1 MPDNTG
7 ALSLTQAQ
15 LDDFKKLFPPS
26 SVVHTVGLAQ
36 INAHARKRS
45 LRGDTADVDPGSA
58 SAPID
63 RTGDCEIAVALWF
76 WNTAFFALGMYG
88 LGNRVILERNGA
100 LALELAAILA
110 PQERKIVELS
120 KKIIEPNISL
130 YQKKDAIFA
139 LFQILKDVGL
149 QAAIVSIFSHLTV
162 LDFILY
168 GATALAT
175 VTAAVATD
183 GISEAVALGIG
194 WVGLVADTKTV
205 FDQCYSQGTP
215 ITQPPA
221 INKPPAQLFNGRPG
235 GALPDH
241 FTGPQSIALAE
252 NGDLYVSDPL
262 NNAVLKFAKGST
274 TGVIVAGGSQ
284 GNGPGQLNSPRGI
297 CVDDNGNL
305 WIADTQNNRIQ
316 YWQAGATGGQTLAG
330 ANAGWPLDSPVSVA
344 QYFGNVYFTENPGLL
359 KADAKGNLVPFAR
372 NPRLCRI
379 LPNGALDVIAGN
391 GTQTPLRSPAGLT
404 IGAHGVIHVTD
415 GMLIAANDATD
426 ASPQLIRITPNAP
439 AQPTAYQR
447 QTTLLAKRTDGENL
461 PLAITLDIAGYAYI
475 LRSVNTVGQF
485 PAFSVERW
493 RRGAT
498 TGQTILTNQQ
508 LSKFGSSP
516 FDFLSASG
524 LAVDNAANLYF
535 CSGNSVW
542 RWTWAR

>member
-1 MPDNTG
+1 MPDNSG

-26 SVVHTVGLAQ
+26 SVVHTVSLAQ

-88 LGNRVILERNGA
+88 LANRVILERNGA

-110 PQERKIVELS
+110 PQEKAIIALS
-120 KKIIEPNISL
+120 KKIIDPNISL
-130 YQKKDAIFA
+130 FQKKDAIFA

-175 VTAAVATD
+175 VAAAVATD
-183 GISEAVALGIG
+183 GISEAVAIGIG

-205 FDQCYSQGTP
+205 FDQCYPQGTP
-215 ITQPPA
+215 VTKPPP

-235 GALPDH
+235 GIIPDH
-241 FTGPQSIALAE
+241 FTSPSSVAITE
-252 NGDLYVSDPL
+252 NEDIYFSDVH
-262 NNAVLKFAKGST
+262 NNAVLKFAKGTT
-274 TGVIVAGGSQ
+274 TGVTVAGGSQ
-284 GNGPGQLNSPRGI
+284 GNGPGQLNGPRGI
-297 CVDDNGNL
+297 CVDDRGNL

-316 YWQAGATGGQTLAG
+316 YWPAGATSGQTLAG

-344 QYFGNVYFTENPGLL
+344 QYLGTVYFTENPGLL
-359 KADAKGNLVPFAR
+359 KADAKGNFVPIAR
-372 NPRLCRI
+372 NPRLSRI

-391 GTQTPLRSPAGLT
+391 GTPTPLRSPVGLA
-404 IGAHGVIHVTD
+404 IDAHGVIHITD
-415 GMLIAANDATD
+415 GMLIATNDATD

-439 AQPTAYQR
+439 NQPSSYQR
-447 QTTLLAKRTDGENL
+447 QTTNLAKRSDGENL
-461 PLAITLDIAGYAYI
+461 PLAITLDIAGNVYI
-475 LRSVNTVGQF
+475 LRGVNSIGRY

-493 RRGAT
+493 RRGGMT
-498 TGQTILTNQQ
+498 SQTVLTNQQ
-508 LSKFGSSP
+508 LSKFSSSP

-542 RWTWAR
+542 RWTWA